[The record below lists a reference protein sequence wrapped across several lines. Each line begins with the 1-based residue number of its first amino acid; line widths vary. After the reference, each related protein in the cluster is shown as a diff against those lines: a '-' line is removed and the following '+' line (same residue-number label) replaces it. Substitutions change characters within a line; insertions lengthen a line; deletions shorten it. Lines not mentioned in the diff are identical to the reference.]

1 MSKIIGIDLGT
12 TNSCVSVMEGNEP
25 VVIPNAEGKRTTP
38 SVIAFVEGGE
48 IKVGDPAK
56 RQAVTNPTKTVY
68 SVKRFMGN
76 KFSESKKETGRVPYK
91 VVKGDNDTPRV
102 DIDGRLYTPQELSAM
117 ILQKMKKTAEDY
129 LGTGV
134 DEAVITVPAYFNDS
148 QRQATKEAG
157 EISGLKVKRIINEP
171 TAAALAYGMDK
182 KGKDQKIVVF
192 DFGGGTHDVSILELG
207 DGVFEVLATDG
218 DTHLGG
224 DDIDEKIINWLADEF
239 NKDEGMDLRKDPMSL
254 QRLKEASEKAKV
266 ELSSSAQTE
275 INLPYITATDSG
287 PKHLVRTL
295 TKAKFDQL
303 IDDLVKRTIDPCKV
317 ALKGAG
323 LTKKDIDEIILVGG
337 STRIPAVQDAVQK
350 FFGKKPSKGV
360 NPDEVVAVG
369 AAIQGG
375 VFTGDVKD
383 VLLLDVTPLS
393 LGIET
398 MGNVMTRLI
407 DANTTIPT
415 KKSQIFSTAVDNQP
429 SVEIHVLQGERPMAA
444 DNKTIGRFHL
454 DGIPPSSR
462 GVPQIEVTFD
472 IDANGIINVS
482 ATDKATNKTQD
493 IRIEAS
499 SGLTEEEIEKMKKDA
514 EANADAD
521 AKVKE
526 TADKLNSADAMIFQ
540 TEKQLKEF
548 GDKLSADK
556 KKPIEDALEEL
567 KKAYETKDIA
577 VIDPALEKIN
587 EAWKLASEEMY
598 KAQQSEQKG
607 SSNPEQSK
615 ENPEGKESDNVE
627 DVDFEE
633 VKE

>member
-1 MSKIIGIDLGT
+1 MCLNKTILNRVYNDVCNNPLVNILGIY
-12 TNSCVSVMEGNEP
+12 E
-25 VVIPNAEGKRTTP
+25 
-38 SVIAFVEGGE
+38 
-48 IKVGDPAK
+48 
-56 RQAVTNPTKTVY
+56 
-68 SVKRFMGN
+68 
-76 KFSESKKETGRVPYK
+76 
-91 VVKGDNDTPRV
+91 
-102 DIDGRLYTPQELSAM
+102 
-117 ILQKMKKTAEDY
+117 
-129 LGTGV
+129 
-134 DEAVITVPAYFNDS
+134 
-148 QRQATKEAG
+148 
-157 EISGLKVKRIINEP
+157 
-171 TAAALAYGMDK
+171 
-182 KGKDQKIVVF
+182 
-192 DFGGGTHDVSILELG
+192 
-207 DGVFEVLATDG
+207 
-218 DTHLGG
+218 
-224 DDIDEKIINWLADEF
+224 
-239 NKDEGMDLRKDPMSL
+239 
-254 QRLKEASEKAKV
+254 
-266 ELSSSAQTE
+266 
-275 INLPYITATDSG
+275 
-287 PKHLVRTL
+287 
-295 TKAKFDQL
+295 
-303 IDDLVKRTIDPCKV
+303 
-317 ALKGAG
+317 
-323 LTKKDIDEIILVGG
+323 IDEIILVGG
-337 STRIPAVQDAVQK
+337 STRIPAVQNAVEK

-398 MGNVMTRLI
+398 MGNVMTKLI

-415 KKSQIFSTAVDNQP
+415 KKSQVFSTAVDNQP

-444 DNKTIGRFHL
+444 DNNTIGRFHL

-521 AKVKE
+521 VKVKE

-587 EAWKLASEEMY
+587 EAWKSASEEMY
-598 KAQQSEQKG
+598 KAQQSQQQQDP
-607 SSNPEQSK
+607 SNSEQSSK
-615 ENPEGKESDNVE
+615 NPEGKESDVE